1 MFGKF
6 TGCAVVA
13 ALIGFAL
20 PASAQSNVE
29 AGMLSCRSTGG
40 TGFVVGSVRDLE
52 CTFQPASGAR
62 PQLYVGVLHRAGLD
76 LGVRTRQ
83 IHLAWA
89 VFAPAKNIPVGGL
102 AGSYGGVSAGAAVGI
117 GVGGNALFGGMDN
130 SFALQPLSVEGQV
143 GIGVNA
149 GVSGLD
155 LRLAQPAKP
164 AKRKHRRH

>member
-20 PASAQSNVE
+20 PASAQANVE
-29 AGMLSCRSTGG
+29 AGMLSCRSTSGS
-40 TGFVVGSVRDLE
+40 GFVIGSVRDLE
-52 CTFQPASGAR
+52 CTFQPASGGK
-62 PQLYVGVLHRAGLD
+62 PQLYAGVLHRAGLD

-89 VFAPAKNIPVGGL
+89 VFAPARKVEFGGL
-102 AGSYGGVSAGAAVGI
+102 AGSYGGVSAGAAVGV

-149 GVSGLD
+149 GVSGLE
-155 LRLAQPAKP
+155 LQPVQPAKP